1 MIFNFFTSIYRN
13 LTGKFIRHYRES
25 GSVRNLLLHSSLT
38 LTFTSGL
45 SYALGLI
52 RDKTFAYRFGASST
66 LDIYNAS
73 FVVPDFLF
81 AVIVSGALSAAFVPI
96 FTSLDEKSRTRAFE
110 YINQVLSWLLILI
123 SIFAILFAIFLPY
136 LVQYLVPGFNEGDRL
151 MYITTTRILLIA
163 PLFFT
168 LSNTFGYAL
177 LSTRDFLWYGLAPV
191 MYNIGIILGVL
202 VLVPLLGW
210 QGLVIG
216 TVIGALL
223 HMLLRAYAIWNYGFR
238 FKLSLYYTPELKET
252 IILMLPRIIQIASWQ
267 LMLWWFIRLASS
279 VGQGSVTIYNFA
291 YNFQSLPVSLIG
303 IAIALSSFAKLSHL
317 SAHENYSQFR
327 AVLKESSLNILA
339 LTILSGGILA
349 VIAKPLVTFFLGG
362 GRFDEV
368 AISTTALMISVY
380 AISVP
385 LESLMHLL
393 ARAHYALKNTMI
405 PSLIQIFSI
414 MSAMFISSILVPR
427 YGLFALPL
435 GFSAGFAIQ
444 CLVLSFS
451 ILYLLKR
458 REKSWISG

>member
-1 MIFNFFTSIYRN
+1 MILNFLSSIASN
-13 LTGKFIRHYRES
+13 ITGKFIRHYRES
-25 GSVRNLLLHSSLT
+25 GSLRNLLLHSSLT

-45 SYALGLI
+45 SYGLGLI
-52 RDKTFAYRFGASST
+52 RDKVFAFRFGASST

-96 FTSLDEKSRTRAFE
+96 FTALDEKSRTRAFE
-110 YINQVLSWLLILI
+110 YINQVLSWLLILV
-123 SIFAILFAIFLPY
+123 SIFALSFAIFLPF
-136 LVQYLVPGFNEGDRL
+136 LVEYLVPGFSQADRL

-163 PLFFT
+163 PVFFT

-191 MYNIGIILGVL
+191 MYNLGIILGVL
-202 VLVPLLGW
+202 VLVPLIGW

-216 TVIGALL
+216 TVLGALF
-223 HMLLRAYAIWNYGFR
+223 HMLMRAFAIRSYGFR
-238 FKLSLYYTPELKET
+238 FQLALYYTPELKET
-252 IILMLPRIIQIASWQ
+252 ILLMLPRIIQIASWQ

-327 AVLKESSLNILA
+327 SVLKESTTNILA
-339 LTILSGGILA
+339 LTILAGGVLA
-349 VIAKPLVTFFLGG
+349 IIAKPLVTFFLGG
-362 GRFDEV
+362 GRFDES
-368 AISTTALMISVY
+368 AIAATSLMISVY
-380 AISVP
+380 ALSVP

-393 ARAHYALKNTMI
+393 SRAHYALKNTLI

-414 MSAMFISSILVPR
+414 GSAMFISHSLLSR
-427 YGLFALPL
+427 YGLYALPL

-444 CLVLSFS
+444 CFALGFS
-451 ILYLLKR
+451 IIYLLKR
-458 REKSWISG
+458 REKSWIRG